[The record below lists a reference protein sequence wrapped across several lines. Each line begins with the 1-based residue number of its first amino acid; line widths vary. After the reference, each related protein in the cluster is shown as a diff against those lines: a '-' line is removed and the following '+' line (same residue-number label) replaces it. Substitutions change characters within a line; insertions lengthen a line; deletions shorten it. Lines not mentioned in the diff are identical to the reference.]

1 MGEAGEGKRREARLT
16 GGENAIKTGIS
27 LAAALG
33 FAASAAA
40 QNVVNE
46 ATLSTDAALQV
57 ATAALAQ
64 CRQDGQKV
72 TVSVVDQA
80 GREKIRLRDDGAAPH
95 SEVHAFRKAYTAL
108 TYKMTSG
115 EYGKRAAEQKIMGPQ
130 LLPNISGA
138 AGGVPIRSGER
149 VLGAIGISGTPGSSG
164 GGEHDAK
171 CAEAGIAKLKF

>member
-1 MGEAGEGKRREARLT
+1 MKRT
-16 GGENAIKTGIS
+16 IG
-27 LAAALG
+27 LAALA

-46 ATLSTDAALQV
+46 ATLSTDAALQL

-64 CRQDGQKV
+64 CRGDGQKV
-72 TVSVVDQA
+72 TVSVVDHA

-95 SEVHAFRKAYTAL
+95 TEVHSFRKAYTAA
-108 TYKMTSG
+108 TYRMPSA
-115 EYGKRAAEQKIMGPQ
+115 EYAKRVTELRGIGPV
-130 LLPNISGA
+130 LLPNITTA

-149 VLGAIGISGTPGSSG
+149 VLGAIGISGTPGSAG

-171 CAEAGIAKLKF
+171 CAEAGIAKVKF